1 MSLSLKFM
9 GQIYWGQKDVCQ
21 DSQCQA
27 QILTGPPPATAAY
40 PSVTGTYA
48 ILARALFSRR
58 LRCEMG

>member
-1 MSLSLKFM
+1 M